1 MAEPMTDKQAEAAAQ
16 VDAPVRNALKALEE
30 FRELNQE

>member
-16 VDAPVRNALKALEE
+16 VDFLPNYNWHGNPTK
-30 FRELNQE
+30 FQTC